1 MCIWIS
7 RIAVAVVAIGL
18 TACVQDYGAGRT
30 APILDGGLT
39 VGMPQGYCLDGTAS
53 RQSGDSAVI
62 LMGRCNTSVDAAP
75 AVLTLSVGPA
85 GSASAISGGGQMLA
99 DFFSSAS
106 GRATL
111 SRDGR
116 SGDVTVKQAVQ
127 AQNAFVMRVQD
138 RAVGEYWRAIT
149 GLRGRLVTLSVA
161 GTDDTPLS
169 AQDGRALLDATLAQL
184 VKANPPQS

>member
-7 RIAVAVVAIGL
+7 RAATLGL
-18 TACVQDYGAGRT
+18 VLGLSACVSNYGAGRQ

-39 VGMPQGYCLDGTAS
+39 VGMARGYCIDAGSS
-53 RQSGDSAVI
+53 RQADDSAVI
-62 LMGRCNTSVDAAP
+62 LMGRCNTSIDEVP

-85 GSASAISGGGQMLA
+85 GSASAISGGGEMLA
-99 DFFSSAS
+99 AFFTSEQ

-116 SGDVTVKQAVQ
+116 ASDVTVQQALQ
-127 AQNAFVMRVQD
+127 SGNAFLMRVQD

-161 GTDDTPLS
+161 GTADTPLS
-169 AQDGRALLDATLAQL
+169 SEQGRTLLDAALAQM
-184 VKANPPQS
+184 VKANPSQS

>member
-7 RIAVAVVAIGL
+7 RGAALGL
-18 TACVQDYGAGRT
+18 GLILSACVANYGAGRT

-39 VGMPQGYCLDGTAS
+39 VGMARGYCIDGAAS
-53 RQSGDSAVI
+53 RQTGDSAVI
-62 LMGRCNTSVDAAP
+62 LMGRCNTSIDEPP

-99 DFFSSAS
+99 DFFTSDA

-116 SGDVTVKQAVQ
+116 AGDVVVRQAVQ
-127 AQNAFVMRVQD
+127 SQGAFVMRVQD

-169 AQDGRALLDATLAQL
+169 SGDGRALLDAALGQMIR
-184 VKANPPQS
+184 ANPAQP